1 MGKNRDNSLNYQYI
15 VLIISPVELVNQN
28 LHKSIHWVTNEI
40 HTNMGKM
47 LNRQYVASENQG
59 LKNNRKNDPESEGK
73 FVLI

>member
-59 LKNNRKNDPESEGK
+59 LKNNRKIDPESEGK

>member
-59 LKNNRKNDPESEGK
+59 LKNNRKNDPESEAK